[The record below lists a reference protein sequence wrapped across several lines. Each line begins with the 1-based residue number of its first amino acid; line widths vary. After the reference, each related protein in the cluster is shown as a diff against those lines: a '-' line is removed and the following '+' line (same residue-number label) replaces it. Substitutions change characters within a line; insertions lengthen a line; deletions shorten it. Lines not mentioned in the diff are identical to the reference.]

1 MPLQPINSWQS
12 APFLRLLI
20 PFAIGILSAYHFN
33 LSASLLQKTAA
44 IAIGI
49 LLIFSLAS
57 ISLKFKWI
65 AISGLA
71 IHTLLFTFG
80 AALCN
85 QQDLRKQNNF
95 IGYHYFKNDSIIA
108 TIQEPLI
115 QKRKTWKAIANIV
128 AVKHQGQW
136 INATSRLLIY
146 IKNDHLAAALST
158 GDDIA
163 FSVPIQKISNNF
175 NATGF
180 DFVRYC
186 AMQQIYYQLY
196 LPDSTKIICRKNA
209 GSPKFFLYKT
219 RDKILA
225 ILKKAIPEKTAQSVA
240 EALLI
245 GYKEDLDKTLL
256 QSYSNTGVVHI
267 IAISGLHLAMIYS
280 LLLRLLQPF
289 GNNKFN
295 TYLRSILILFVLW
308 GFSFITGGAA
318 AILRSAVGFSFLLIS
333 KSLGYK
339 NNTINAIAAS
349 AFFLLIYNPFLL
361 WDIGFQLS
369 YTAVV
374 GIVLFSGYIERWFF
388 FKNKLLQLIWQVN
401 AVTLSA
407 QVLTLPIILY
417 QFHQFPNLFLFT
429 NFLVVPLSGL
439 ILYAELL
446 VLVVSPIPILLKWSG
461 KITSF
466 LITQMNGIIERTN
479 RIPFA
484 LTKNIA
490 FNLPEALLLYLF
502 IASTLVWLIYKNRKG
517 FIASLAVLFLWLFI
531 RNLSFL

>member
-20 PFAIGILSAYHFN
+20 PFAIGILSAYYFN
-33 LSASLLQKTAA
+33 ITASLLQKIAVFA
-44 IAIGI
+44 ILI

-57 ISLKFKWI
+57 ITIKFKWM
-65 AISGLA
+65 AISGYA
-71 IHTLLFTFG
+71 IHTLLFVFG
-80 AALCN
+80 VAICN
-85 QQDLRKQNNF
+85 QQDLRKQNSF
-95 IGYHYFKNDSIIA
+95 IGYHYCKNDSIIA
-108 TIQEPLI
+108 IIQEPLI
-115 QKRKTWKAIANIV
+115 QKRKTWKTIANIV
-128 AVKHQGQW
+128 AVKHQGKW
-136 INATSRLLIY
+136 IKAKSKLLIY
-146 IKNDHLAAALST
+146 IKNNHLAQQLST
-158 GDDIA
+158 GDTIELA
-163 FSVPIQKISNNF
+163 APLQIISNNF
-175 NATGF
+175 NAGSF

-186 AMQQIYYQLY
+186 AFQQIYYQLY
-196 LPDSTKIICRKNA
+196 LPDSAKLFFRKNPA
-209 GSPKFFLYKT
+209 SPKKYLYKT
-219 RDKILA
+219 RDYILG

-245 GYKEDLDKTLL
+245 GYKEDLDKSLV

-267 IAISGLHLAMIYS
+267 IAISGLHLTMIYS

-289 GNNKFN
+289 GNKRWNI
-295 TYLRSILILFVLW
+295 YLRSGIILIVLW

-349 AFFLLIYNPFLL
+349 AFFLLAYDPFLL

-369 YTAVV
+369 YTAVL
-374 GIVLFSGYIERWFF
+374 GIVLFSGYIEHWFF
-388 FKNKLLQLIWQVN
+388 FKNRLLQLIWQVN

-446 VLVVSPIPILLKWSG
+446 VLVVSPIPIFLKWIG
-461 KITSF
+461 LLTSF
-466 LITQMNGIIERTN
+466 LINQMNGIIERTN

-484 LTKNIA
+484 LTKNIEI
-490 FNLPEALLLYLF
+490 NLPETILLYIL
-502 IASTLVWLIYKNRKG
+502 IVSLLVWLIYKNNKG
-517 FIASLAVLFLWLFI
+517 FILTLTILLILILF
-531 RNLSFL
+531 NSM